1 MPLRINA
8 FGWPFRWIFQ
18 RAIAGLDR
26 ARVPASFLTL
36 ASFTLCIIAGILFG
50 TGRFFSAGIAMIP
63 AAACDLLAR
72 PLAHRQPRIDF
83 FGAFL
88 KSVLHRYADLAVF
101 VGLLVYYSTVNR
113 FLFALLTGFAMAGA
127 VMVSYSQ
134 ARAESLID
142 RCRVGF
148 WERPQRLVLLILG
161 SLLNWLPDAL
171 PIALLILAIGSN
183 FTVIHRIYHTWRET
197 EGHRRAPVATTIE
210 HPQAASIPQASLPF
224 AEAAVP
230 ARSEFRGEPPVA
242 PEQKDSRLRDVLARV
257 AKRGA

>member
-1 MPLRINA
+1 MPIRIAA
-8 FGWPFRWIFQ
+8 FGGPFRWIFQ
-18 RAIAGLDR
+18 RAVAGLTR
-26 ARVPASFLTL
+26 ARIPSSFLTL
-36 ASFTLCIIAGILFG
+36 ASFTLCIIAGVLFG
-50 TGRFFSAGIAMIP
+50 TGMFLSAGVVMIP

-101 VGLLVYYSTVNR
+101 VGLLVYYSTVDR

-134 ARAESLID
+134 ARAESLIE

-161 SLLNWLPDAL
+161 ALLNWLPDAL
-171 PIALLILAIGSN
+171 PVALLLLAIGSN
-183 FTVIHRIYHTWRET
+183 FTVIHRIYHTWKET
-197 EGHRRAPVATTIE
+197 EVRRRVVIAEPV
-210 HPQAASIPQASLPF
+210 HPASASVPQPSLPF
-224 AEAAVP
+224 AEPSVP
-230 ARSEFRGEPPVA
+230 AGPEIRGDA
-242 PEQKDSRLRDVLARV
+242 PASAGQQDSRLRHLLARA